1 MPSVREAVISYPLT
15 YTFEIQGNCR
25 FGPNCESIE
34 PRAPEVTQSQHKIT
48 ITVEPECTCDPS
60 VTITRIKF
68 APRSVSI
75 CGSAA
80 SAMQQINEQPANW
93 QPATATDPPVPH
105 HLK

>member
-60 VTITRIKF
+60 VTITRIKV
-68 APRSVSI
+68 RSAKCLYLWK
-75 CGSAA
+75 CGLRDAA
-80 SAMQQINEQPANW
+80 
-93 QPATATDPPVPH
+93 D
-105 HLK
+105 K